1 VPFKCLWGLGD
12 CLQYNVI
19 DNNADNSVKVA
30 CVTIEQY
37 IFVSGPLT
45 RRSVVL
51 LKKRS
56 SGKKTNYII
65 ELISTQWDN
74 NSFYSKTFT

>member
-1 VPFKCLWGLGD
+1 MPFKCLSGLGD
-12 CLQYNVI
+12 YLQYNVM
-19 DNNADNSVKVA
+19 DNNADNSLKVA

-56 SGKKTNYII
+56 SGEKHIT
-65 ELISTQWDN
+65 
-74 NSFYSKTFT
+74 

>member
-1 VPFKCLWGLGD
+1 M
-12 CLQYNVI
+12 
-19 DNNADNSVKVA
+19 DNNADNSLKVA

-56 SGKKTNYII
+56 SGEKQIT
-65 ELISTQWDN
+65 
-74 NSFYSKTFT
+74 